1 MPENEQEPQGPLT
14 ASVERLRKE
23 LDHWLEAA
31 LNQGERALDKIGL
44 RGAGR
49 CWWPAVDVI
58 ENPDTIEV
66 LADVPGVD
74 TASIDL
80 TLVGNMLTI
89 EGQKPAFEAGDDQ
102 TVHTRERTGGKFS
115 RSVPMPA
122 AVNPDNVTAE
132 VSDGTLR
139 VRLSKAERAI
149 RHQIKVNVPK
159 ASAGAGAASTK
170 KSD

>member
-1 MPENEQEPQGPLT
+1 MPENEKEPQGPLV

-23 LDHWLEAA
+23 LDHWVEAA
-31 LNQGERALDKIGL
+31 LNQGEKALDKFGI

-58 ENPDTIEV
+58 EGPETIEV

-74 TASIDL
+74 AASIEL

-89 EGQKPAFEAGDDQ
+89 EGDKPAFEAGDDQ

-115 RSVPMPA
+115 RSVPMP
-122 AVNPDNVTAE
+122 VPVDPDKVTAE
-132 VSDGTLR
+132 VSGGLLC
-139 VRLSKAERAI
+139 VRLSKSERAI
-149 RHQIKVNVPK
+149 RHQIKVNAPK
-159 ASAGAGAASTK
+159 PPSRAASSK
-170 KSD
+170 KAD